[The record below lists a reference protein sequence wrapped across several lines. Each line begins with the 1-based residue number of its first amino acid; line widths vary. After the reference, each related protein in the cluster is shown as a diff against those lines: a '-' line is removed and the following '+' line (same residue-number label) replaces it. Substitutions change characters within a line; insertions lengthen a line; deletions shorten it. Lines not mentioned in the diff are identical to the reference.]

1 MCVLYLDPNTFLVN
15 QVGVGLAK
23 YFKGF
28 VSLVRFDL
36 SANR

>member
-1 MCVLYLDPNTFLVN
+1 MCVILRPQHFLVN

-23 YFKGF
+23 YFKGV